1 MVDKEILNELKNGN
15 YSHFQNFYDQTSK
28 SLFFTALM
36 IIKDQELSNDIVQES
51 YVKFFK
57 TIQSIDENQNIHY
70 YLVSIARNLAIN
82 EYHKRKR
89 EISNE
94 GLLLLKAA
102 TQELFKGNYEVE
114 KILSVLDNDA
124 EREIVSY
131 HVLFEYTFKEIG
143 RLINKP
149 LGTVLWIYNQAMK
162 KLRERITL

>member
-1 MVDKEILNELKNGN
+1 MIDQEILSELKNGD
-15 YSHFQNFYDQTSK
+15 YRHFQIFYNQTSK

-36 IIKDQELSNDIVQES
+36 IVKDEELSNDIVQES

-57 TIQSIDENQNIHY
+57 NIESIEGNQNVHY

-94 GLLLLKAA
+94 EFLLLKAA

-114 KILSVLDNDA
+114 RILSVLDNDT

-149 LGTVLWIYNQAMK
+149 LGTVLWLYNKAMK

>member
-1 MVDKEILNELKNGN
+1 MIDREILIELKKGD
-15 YSHFQNFYDQTSK
+15 YRHFQTFYAQTSK

-36 IIKDQELSNDIVQES
+36 IVKDEELSNDIVQES

-57 TIQSIDENQNIHY
+57 NINSIDIDQNIHY

-82 EYHKRKR
+82 EYHKKKR
-89 EISNE
+89 EINNE
-94 GLLLLKAA
+94 DYLLQKAQ
-102 TQELFKGNYEVE
+102 TQEIFKGNYEVE
-114 KILSVLDNDA
+114 RILAVLDNNT

-143 RLINKP
+143 HLINKP